1 MEKLSFMKLVPRAKK
16 VEDHWSI
23 GSLTYGQSCVK
34 SAAGLTA
41 ELKWLGWDRAGPQAF
56 FCQDI
61 QNKWDSQFK
70 HNPVGIHSSE
80 YSDNFSITSPS
91 KIATSV
97 NSRLSTQL
105 KSSQS
110 SYAMNLP

>member
-1 MEKLSFMKLVPRAKK
+1 MEKLSFIKLVPRAKK

-80 YSDNFSITSPS
+80 YGDNLCITPPS
-91 KIATSV
+91 SNISTSV
-97 NSRLSTQL
+97 NSGLSTQL

-110 SYAMNLP
+110 